1 MVRVFEGSMGE
12 WRTQVHI
19 LSGDLGGFLQR
30 VAFKMHLEGESSHPQ
45 IKVEGHFQWG
55 AGGGRRIQPPI
66 LFECQIIYTQ
76 LGEQYELTH

>member
-12 WRTQVHI
+12 WWTQVHI

-55 AGGGRRIQPPI
+55 AGGVAESSLQFCLNVKLYIHSWGSSMS
-66 LFECQIIYTQ
+66 
-76 LGEQYELTH
+76 